1 MASMWVENLRKAQ
14 KTCLVQNGRRKIHFT
29 LTDGTELAEE
39 YDLRN
44 DELVVRKWRRKGT
57 IGGIGKWEFEVGEE
71 LMIRNLESE
80 GLVENSSNP
89 IFTRK
94 DTKTAFQWRVRNLP
108 YPKETYIVG
117 IDEGQQ
123 HISIRTTNKKY
134 YKKFDIP
141 DMNRIQLALEQEN
154 LSFAYANNTLIVSY
168 QKPEPILELEKL
180 LQEEFRNMKASK
192 DGDVDCTPS

>member
-1 MASMWVENLRKAQ
+1 MASMWVENLRNAQ

-29 LTDGTELAEE
+29 LSDGTELAEE

-71 LMIRNLESE
+71 LMVRNLESE
-80 GLVENSSNP
+80 GLIETSSNP
-89 IFTRK
+89 IFIRK

-108 YPKETYIVG
+108 YPKETYILS
-117 IDEGQQ
+117 IDDDQQ
-123 HISIRTTNKKY
+123 NIIIRTTNKKY
-134 YKKFDIP
+134 YKKFGIP
-141 DMNRIQLALEQEN
+141 DMNRIQLALEPQN

-168 QKPEPILELEKL
+168 QKPEPILEIEKL
-180 LQEEFRNMKASK
+180 LQEEFRKLKASK